1 MKTVVLSIAVGTAAV
16 GALFA
21 GWFLASRGVI
31 DVQLPEVLVE
41 QTEETSDT
49 FNATT
54 AFFYQDVGPFVDG
67 VGKNAT
73 RAGWTA
79 DGVTIVGEGNDVLNW
94 EQKGGHDYAYGDPV
108 FSLLQSGKWAVTAR
122 GGGSQELMYGES
134 TCPMMDDDAIVRIVP
149 SDAPGCKQTSSL
161 TMGKT
166 SEIFPIGGSNY
177 VFHMV
182 SSEVYLAKLSDED
195 HSALD
200 LESICVLEDSVASV
214 DEIAYGESAPVL
226 SSDELL
232 LSDTAVARREDG
244 TWVLFVKGIE
254 RSGVCS
260 GLCELCSRKI
270 YRTTSTDLLTWA
282 PLEMVVEEG
291 SVPEAYTDVNGV
303 VWLYWQDFS
312 DACAAE
318 NEMLASRAPIASAY
332 ETGSSYTL
340 STPERIVLTDEALET
355 DTTMHYATNG
365 NPVALTTTEAQ
376 EAFVE
381 CIGE

>member
-1 MKTVVLSIAVGTAAV
+1 MKTTVLSIAVGTAAI

-31 DVQLPEVLVE
+31 EISPAIVE
-41 QTEETSDT
+41 EIIETDSDT
-49 FNATT
+49 AEVTT
-54 AFFYQDVGPFVDG
+54 AFFYQDVGPFVNG
-67 VGKNAT
+67 IGKNAT
-73 RAGWTA
+73 RAGWTT
-79 DGVTIVGEGNDVLNW
+79 DGVTIFGEGNDVLDW
-94 EQKGGHDYAYGDPV
+94 EQSGGHDYAYGDPV
-108 FSLLQSGKWAVTAR
+108 FSLLQSGKWAMTAR

-134 TCPMMDDDAIVRIVP
+134 TCPTMDDDAIITISP
-149 SDAPGCKQTSSL
+149 STAPGCMQTDSL

-166 SEIFPIGGSNY
+166 SEIFSVDESNY

-182 SSEVYLAKLSDED
+182 GSEIYLAKLSDDE

-200 LESICVLEDSVASV
+200 LESLCVLEDSVAKVS
-214 DEIAYGESAPVL
+214 EIAYGESARVL
-226 SSDELL
+226 SSEELL
-232 LSDTAVARREDG
+232 LSDTGIARREDG

-260 GLCELCSRKI
+260 GLCELCARKI
-270 YRTTSTDLLTWA
+270 YRTTSMDLLTWS
-282 PLEMVVEEG
+282 PLEVVVEEA

-318 NEMLASRAPIASAY
+318 NEMLANRAPISSAY

-355 DTTMHYATNG
+355 NKTMHYATNG
-365 NPVALTTTEAQ
+365 NPVALTTTAAQ
-376 EAFVE
+376 EAFAA